1 MCTRLCCVV
10 APVRL
15 AEESTTGLCPVEI
28 QQHLILF
35 QVYVAVTLSLQR
47 REMGTI

>member
-1 MCTRLCCVV
+1 MV